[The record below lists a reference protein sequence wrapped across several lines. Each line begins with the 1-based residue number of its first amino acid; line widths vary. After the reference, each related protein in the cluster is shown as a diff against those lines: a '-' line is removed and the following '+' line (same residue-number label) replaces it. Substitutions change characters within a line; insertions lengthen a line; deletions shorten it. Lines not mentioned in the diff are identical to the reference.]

1 MKKDLRV
8 EMSLTISVAEILM
21 GFHCVLK
28 SLCNIRMLPARHTL
42 RGTFFLH
49 ILSGSLQSV
58 EFLMLVCGWCLRDTT
73 KWTTARG
80 HTADAVSGVAPGC
93 SEGV

>member
-28 SLCNIRMLPARHTL
+28 SLCNIRMLPAGHTL
-42 RGTFFLH
+42 RGTFFFAH
-49 ILSGSLQSV
+49 S
-58 EFLMLVCGWCLRDTT
+58 FRFPPVCGGPDAGVWMVLE
-73 KWTTARG
+73 G
-80 HTADAVSGVAPGC
+80 HH
-93 SEGV
+93 